1 MRVMLLDPKVSNQ
14 IIVCNCKVKPLNL
27 NIYLHSSLTKGSHSA
42 NGKKKKQKKKRKKI
56 QHQIHL
62 ESYYRD
68 RSSLGSKLGPVTFCQ
83 AAVRCLCLSLLVIQK
98 VADPDEAGH
107 LLTDDAGERKGAFL
121 SPLSIMNMMAGT
133 RPALLLGQ
141 HDLQR
146 EKGKP
151 KSPSNENIKV
161 NASQVRNLLPLTPI
175 NSYKTLVLSCPCTG
189 TQTLDFI
196 KLNFLFFFTRP
207 VMCV

>member
-1 MRVMLLDPKVSNQ
+1 M
-14 IIVCNCKVKPLNL
+14 
-27 NIYLHSSLTKGSHSA
+27 HSSLTKGSHSA
-42 NGKKKKQKKKRKKI
+42 NLKKKKKRKGKRKI
-56 QHQIHL
+56 RKKRKTSVSKTFGKVTL
-62 ESYYRD
+62 ESH
-68 RSSLGSKLGPVTFCQ
+68 SPLGPATCCQAVVGHTRPSVRLYCLLRMWQTGMRHSIFCQ
-83 AAVRCLCLSLLVIQK
+83 PAQ
-98 VADPDEAGH
+98 
-107 LLTDDAGERKGAFL
+107 ERERTFL
-121 SPLSIMNMMAGT
+121 SPLNIMAGT
-133 RPALLLGQ
+133 RPARLLGQ
-141 HDLQR
+141 HDLQC

-196 KLNFLFFFTRP
+196 KLNFLFFSTRP

>member
-1 MRVMLLDPKVSNQ
+1 MR
-14 IIVCNCKVKPLNL
+14 
-27 NIYLHSSLTKGSHSA
+27 
-42 NGKKKKQKKKRKKI
+42 
-56 QHQIHL
+56 
-62 ESYYRD
+62 ESCPSR
-68 RSSLGSKLGPVTFCQ
+68 GWKLGVCCSSQ
-83 AAVRCLCLSLLVIQK
+83 GHLSVCLQSLLRKQQVIWRQK
-98 VADPDEAGH
+98 H
-107 LLTDDAGERKGAFL
+107 LLLELWERTRTFL
-121 SPLSIMNMMAGT
+121 PLLSIMNITAGT

-146 EKGKP
+146 EKEKP

-175 NSYKTLVLSCPCTG
+175 NSYKTLVLSCLCAG

-196 KLNFLFFFTRP
+196 KLNFLFFSTRP

>member
-1 MRVMLLDPKVSNQ
+1 MKT
-14 IIVCNCKVKPLNL
+14 LNL

-42 NGKKKKQKKKRKKI
+42 NGKKKQNKKNTKKL
-56 QHQIHL
+56 QHQIGL
-62 ESYYRD
+62 ENYYGD
-68 RSSLGSKLGPVTFCQ
+68 HPSLGSELGPSHILLGCYQMHLPVCLYCLFRKQQVGMRQSVFRQMVLGRQRTF
-83 AAVRCLCLSLLVIQK
+83 
-98 VADPDEAGH
+98 
-107 LLTDDAGERKGAFL
+107 F
-121 SPLSIMNMMAGT
+121 SPLSIRNITAGT

-151 KSPSNENIKV
+151 KSPSNENIIV

-175 NSYKTLVLSCPCTG
+175 NSYKTLVLSCPRTG

>member
-1 MRVMLLDPKVSNQ
+1 MKPS
-14 IIVCNCKVKPLNL
+14 IICQTV
-27 NIYLHSSLTKGSHSA
+27 
-42 NGKKKKQKKKRKKI
+42 
-56 QHQIHL
+56 L
-62 ESYYRD
+62 ERE
-68 RSSLGSKLGPVTFCQ
+68 RERERERTFF
-83 AAVRCLCLSLLVIQK
+83 
-98 VADPDEAGH
+98 P
-107 LLTDDAGERKGAFL
+107 
-121 SPLSIMNMMAGT
+121 PLSTVHITAGT

-141 HDLQR
+141 HDLQC

>member
-1 MRVMLLDPKVSNQ
+1 MQSV
-14 IIVCNCKVKPLNL
+14 
-27 NIYLHSSLTKGSHSA
+27 
-42 NGKKKKQKKKRKKI
+42 
-56 QHQIHL
+56 
-62 ESYYRD
+62 
-68 RSSLGSKLGPVTFCQ
+68 
-83 AAVRCLCLSLLVIQK
+83 CLSLLFMWE
-98 VADPDEAGH
+98 AANWDEATH
-107 LLTDDAGERKGAFL
+107 LLSDCAGEKKRTLL
-121 SPLSIMNMMAGT
+121 SPLSILNITAGA

-175 NSYKTLVLSCPCTG
+175 NSYKTLVLSCPCAG

>member
-1 MRVMLLDPKVSNQ
+1 MYIFTHTHQGTYTQIHFHTQDHQAFHLRYRLQVWKFYVSHLGLWSTWVNGCERYKVS
-14 IIVCNCKVKPLNL
+14 V
-27 NIYLHSSLTKGSHSA
+27 
-42 NGKKKKQKKKRKKI
+42 
-56 QHQIHL
+56 QIHFVVC
-62 ESYYRD
+62 
-68 RSSLGSKLGPVTFCQ
+68 G
-83 AAVRCLCLSLLVIQK
+83 CLLFPAQFVEKTI
-98 VADPDEAGH
+98 
-107 LLTDDAGERKGAFL
+107 L
-121 SPLSIMNMMAGT
+121 SPLSILNVTAGA

-141 HDLQR
+141 RDLQC

-175 NSYKTLVLSCPCTG
+175 NSYKTLVLSCPCAG

-207 VMCV
+207 VMCVWTNHHLLLSGLVHFPGL